1 MATDRGAP
9 VPLRELGRKL
19 RQLREAAM
27 RVDGELTL
35 DGITERCGWSS
46 RQKLYR
52 VERGDTKP
60 TPLEIE
66 ALCKLYGADRRIE
79 EALKKLLVDAKTKD
93 WYYAYDDVIP
103 KWFELYVGLEGAAE
117 RLQKFDVE
125 LIPGLLQTKDYAR
138 VLLRIGANGGDAEVE
153 RQVELRVARQTRLKE
168 NGLGLDLILNEAAL
182 HRVVGGPALM
192 ADQISEIAT
201 LGELANVSIR
211 ILPFAAG
218 GYPFMGGSFTILSFP
233 EDREPVT
240 VYIEQLLGGLYFYKP
255 LEVEPYRQIF
265 DNLDKLALNERKS
278 RDLMIRR
285 AKELTSEQEHD
296 LA

>member
-19 RQLREAAM
+19 RQLRETAM
-27 RVDGELTL
+27 KADGELTL

-60 TPLEIE
+60 TSLEIE
-66 ALCKLYGADRRIE
+66 ALCKLYGADRRME
-79 EALKKLLVDAKTKD
+79 EALKKLLTDAKTKD

-117 RLQKFDVE
+117 RLEHFDVE
-125 LIPGLLQTKDYAR
+125 LVPGLLQTKDYAR
-138 VLLRIGANGGDAEVE
+138 AILRMGANGGDSEVE

-182 HRVVGGPALM
+182 CRSVGGPAVM
-192 ADQISEIAT
+192 AEQITDMAT
-201 LGELANVSIR
+201 LGELPNVSIR
-211 ILPFAAG
+211 ILPFAVG
-218 GYPFMGGSFTILSFP
+218 GYPSCSADSTILSFP

-240 VYIEQLLGGLYFYKP
+240 VYIEQTARACISTS
-255 LEVEPYRQIF
+255 LERWSPTV
-265 DNLDKLALNERKS
+265 NCS
-278 RDLMIRR
+278 TT
-285 AKELTSEQEHD
+285 LTSSR
-296 LA
+296 LAKVSREIS